1 MDHHDDHLA
10 MLAIAFL
17 GGALAGTVAALLLAP
32 AAGRV
37 TRARLKDYAEKTG
50 QDLRERL
57 EGVREE
63 LARRHETCCGHE
75 HKATEGPRAPVT

>member
-37 TRARLKDYAEKTG
+37 TRARLKD
-50 QDLRERL
+50 
-57 EGVREE
+57 
-63 LARRHETCCGHE
+63 
-75 HKATEGPRAPVT
+75 